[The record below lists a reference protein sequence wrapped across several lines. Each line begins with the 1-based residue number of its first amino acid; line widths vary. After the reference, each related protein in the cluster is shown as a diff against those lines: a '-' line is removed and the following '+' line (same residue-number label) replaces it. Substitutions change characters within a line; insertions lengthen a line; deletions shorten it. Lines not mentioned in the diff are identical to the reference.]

1 MVFPSFATTQAEMV
15 CNGILPVDQLRE
27 YTGPVGLLCRHIP
40 REVLEAFYGIRIKIK
55 DENEEG
61 YIPRPPTSEE
71 FLCPY
76 ASMYIVISI

>member
-1 MVFPSFATTQAEMV
+1 MV

-55 DENEEG
+55 DEGEEG
-61 YIPRPPTSEE
+61 YVPRPPTSEE
-71 FLCPY
+71 FLRPY
-76 ASMYIVISI
+76 ASKFILFIYLYIIYILLLI